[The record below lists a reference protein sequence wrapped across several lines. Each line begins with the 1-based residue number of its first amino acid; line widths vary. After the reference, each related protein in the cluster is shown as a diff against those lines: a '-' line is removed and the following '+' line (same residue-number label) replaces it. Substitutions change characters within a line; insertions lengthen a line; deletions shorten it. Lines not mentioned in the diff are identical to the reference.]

1 MRLSRFS
8 TLFPLSC
15 LLFTLA
21 CDDGGRRIGSGA
33 GAGTTGGGG
42 AGAGATGGGGSGNS
56 GNQGGQGAMGGQGGG
71 GEGNAHQGGA
81 GGVDYCGNGFLDPG
95 EPCDGADLDGESC
108 ATFGFLDGSL
118 ACVDCAFDASACS
131 NPDPCAVATDLAD
144 PTVGETSTTLFA
156 TSVLDTSCSAGSN
169 ERVYRMIAAVDGFF
183 EAVLVSDADLALSVR
198 TSCATVASE
207 LSCTN
212 NALGPGGIEL
222 VELPVTVGQELYL
235 VIDGVGGESGDYV
248 LTAGSHKLVCGD
260 GNKDPGEAC
269 DDGNAQ
275 AGDGCSDLC
284 QAEPDELEPNDDVAT
299 ATPLAG
305 PSVGLIDPEGD
316 VDWYSIEV
324 TAGPA
329 QVTVPLVDLGD
340 NSCGLGQIDSYL
352 ELYDDQAQL
361 LAFDDDGGD
370 VFCSLLL
377 APSLPVGTYYLRVSA
392 GPASPG
398 DTFAYRLAPSIDLEV
413 CGNGVIEGGEQCDDG
428 NLVDGDGCSATCQAE
443 LDELEPN
450 GTSGTA
456 NPYVAGWVAAIDPA
470 GDVDVVSVG
479 VPGPAST
486 LSAQVVSGG
495 SGDCD
500 SGFVDSMLDIVAPDG
515 TSVLATD
522 DDGGAGYCSY
532 AQVSGLAA
540 GTYFV
545 VVKATFLTPT
555 FQYGL
560 QVSVQ

>member
-1 MRLSRFS
+1 MRHLCFSKLLTLS
-8 TLFPLSC
+8 LVLAAV
-15 LLFTLA
+15 A
-21 CDDGGRRIGSGA
+21 CDEGGRPPITTGG

-42 AGAGATGGGGSGNS
+42 AGAGTTGGGGSGNV
-56 GNQGGQGAMGGQGGG
+56 GNQGGQGAVGGG

-95 EPCDGADLDGESC
+95 EACDGAELAGESC
-108 ATFGFLDGSL
+108 ATFGFLDGAL
-118 ACVDCAFDASACS
+118 ACVDCAFDASGCAS
-131 NPDPCAVATDLAD
+131 PDPCAVATDLPD
-144 PTVGETSTTLFA
+144 PTVGEVSTTAFA
-156 TSVLDTSCSAGSN
+156 TSVLDTSCSAGSR
-169 ERVYRMIAAVDGFF
+169 ERVYHMVAAVDGFF
-183 EAVLVSDADLALSVR
+183 EAILVSDADLVISVR
-198 TSCATVASE
+198 TSCSDAGTE
-207 LSCTN
+207 LTCQN
-212 NALGPGGIEL
+212 AALGLGGIEL
-222 VELPVTVGQELYL
+222 VELPVTMGQELFV

-248 LTAGSHKLVCGD
+248 LSAGSHKLVCGD

-269 DDGNAQ
+269 DDGNVL

-284 QAEPDELEPNDDVAT
+284 VVEPDELEPNDDVGT
-299 ATPLAG
+299 ASPLDG

-316 VDWYSIEV
+316 VDWYVLEV
-324 TAGPA
+324 VTGPA

-370 VFCSLLL
+370 VFCSLLV
-377 APSLPVGTYYLRVSA
+377 APSLAAGTYYLRVSA
-392 GPASPG
+392 GPTDPG

-413 CGNGVIEGGEQCDDG
+413 CGNGMIEGGEQCDDG
-428 NLVDGDGCSATCQAE
+428 NTVGGDGCSATCTAE
-443 LDELEPN
+443 LDETEPN
-450 GTSGTA
+450 DTSATA
-456 NPYVAGWVAAIDPA
+456 DAFVAGWVAGIEPA
-470 GDVDVVSVG
+470 GDVDVVSIG
-479 VPGPAST
+479 VPGPSST

-500 SGFVDSMLDIVAPDG
+500 SGFVDSVLDIVGPDG
-515 TSVLATD
+515 VTVLASD

-532 AQVSGLAA
+532 AQASGLAA

-560 QVSVQ
+560 SVSVQ